1 MFYVSQVNLTLSD
14 RKENDKNV
22 KGGVNRKGGG
32 GGKGGGGK
40 RRGGGGE
47 KRRREKEEGREEG
60 VERGG
65 RRRGKGEEKEDIFQV
80 SSCML
85 SCPPLC
91 LSRVIWCESTSNKSE
106 LAKKEVTACGIQ
118 PLCLSAPSEQPGPS
132 GNKDAL
138 QFDGGD
144 KESQLRSV
152 LVDSVGMGWRGS

>member
-14 RKENDKNV
+14 RKENDKSV
-22 KGGVNRKGGG
+22 KGGGNGKGG
-32 GGKGGGGK
+32 GGGGK
-40 RRGGGGE
+40 RREKEEERGGGG
-47 KRRREKEEGREEG
+47 R
-60 VERGG
+60 ERGKKGG
-65 RRRGKGEEKEDIFQV
+65 RGEEKEDIFQV

-91 LSRVIWCESTSNKSE
+91 LSRVIWCEFTSNKSE
-106 LAKKEVTACGIQ
+106 LAKKEVMARGIQ
-118 PLCLSAPSEQPGPS
+118 PHCLSAPSEQPGPS